1 MARSCLCRD
10 VLGNVDQFLWW
21 YTILPLR
28 PCFKFVLTM
37 GYDRTERQ
45 NGKNMYPFPRE
56 GWWSPIRKSRS
67 FKMMQIQNFVQHL
80 CPRQDGSI
88 LSAHQSRPGSSS
100 LFFFDQTH
108 GQYLKQKTSYSDNL
122 CPWQSLPEMPSFR
135 SVTLISSLTRHS
147 SRKTML
153 NVRGACTPLCLNNL
167 LNILLR
173 ISISYSVN
181 MPCTSQ
187 NDLLF
192 NSQARN
198 AYHVRGKNEET

>member
-1 MARSCLCRD
+1 MSLDMSIGSYDGILSFRFDHVLSWCL
-10 VLGNVDQFLWW
+10 LWAM
-21 YTILPLR
+21 TGQKGKMERICIL
-28 PCFKFVLTM
+28 C
-37 GYDRTERQ
+37 
-45 NGKNMYPFPRE
+45 PRK
-56 GWWSPIRKSRS
+56 GWWSPIRKPRS
-67 FKMMQIQNFVQHL
+67 FKMKQIQNSVQHL
-80 CPRQDGSI
+80 SPRQDGSI

-122 CPWQSLPEMPSFR
+122 FPWQSLPEMPSFR

>member
-1 MARSCLCRD
+1 MTGQKGKMERICILC
-10 VLGNVDQFLWW
+10 
-21 YTILPLR
+21 
-28 PCFKFVLTM
+28 
-37 GYDRTERQ
+37 
-45 NGKNMYPFPRE
+45 PRE
-56 GWWSPIRKSRS
+56 GWWSPIRKPRS
-67 FKMMQIQNFVQHL
+67 FKMKQIQNSVQHL

-88 LSAHQSRPGSSS
+88 LSALQSRSGSSS

-122 CPWQSLPEMPSFR
+122 FPWQNLPEMPSFR
-135 SVTLISSLTRHS
+135 SVTLICSLTRHS